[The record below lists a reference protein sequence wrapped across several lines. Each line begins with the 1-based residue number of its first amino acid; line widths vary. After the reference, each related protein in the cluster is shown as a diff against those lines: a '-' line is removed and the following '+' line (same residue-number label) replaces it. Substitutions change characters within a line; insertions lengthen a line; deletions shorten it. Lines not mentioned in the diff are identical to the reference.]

1 MVAPTEN
8 TMTEFVIATNNPKK
22 LIEIRRILSP
32 LGIVPVTA
40 AEKGVDLGD
49 VEENG
54 TTFAENAYIKA
65 KAAFDKCG
73 LPVIADDSGLCVD
86 ALGGRP
92 GIYSARYGG
101 HDLPYAEKNA
111 MLLDEL
117 RDVPDDRRSAHFACA
132 VCCILRSG
140 EVIAVEGRCEGE
152 IAHAPSG
159 DGGFGY
165 DPIFTVGGRSF
176 ASLSAGEKDSLSHRG
191 NALKLLYNALR
202 DHKEEL

>member
-1 MVAPTEN
+1 MKEYI
-8 TMTEFVIATNNPKK
+8 IATNNKKK
-22 LIEIRRILSP
+22 LKEIQRILAP

-40 AEKGVDLGD
+40 ADKGIDLGD

-54 TTFAENAYIKA
+54 STFAENAYIKA

-73 LPVIADDSGLCVD
+73 MPVIADDSGLCVD

-101 HDLPYAEKNA
+101 HDSPYTVKIN

-117 RDVPDDRRSAHFACA
+117 KDVPDAERTAHFSCA

-140 EVIAVEGRCEGE
+140 EVIAVEGRCNGE
-152 IAHAPSG
+152 IAREPSG

-165 DPIFTVGGRSF
+165 DPVFTVNGRSF
-176 ASLSAGEKDSLSHRG
+176 ATLTSEEKDALSHRG
-191 NALKLLYNALR
+191 NALRSLYNELCQR
-202 DHKEEL
+202 KEEL

>member
-1 MVAPTEN
+1 MI
-8 TMTEFVIATNNPKK
+8 EFVIATNNKKK
-22 LIEIRRILSP
+22 LTEIQRILAP

-40 AEKGVDLGD
+40 ADNGIDLGD

-54 TTFAENAYIKA
+54 SAFSENAYIKA

-101 HDLPYAEKNA
+101 HDSPYSVKIN

-117 RDVPDDRRSAHFACA
+117 RDVPAAERTAHFSCA
-132 VCCILRSG
+132 VCCILKTG
-140 EVIAVEGRCEGE
+140 EVIAVEGRCNGE
-152 IAHAPSG
+152 IAFEPSG
-159 DGGFGY
+159 EGGFGY
-165 DPIFTVGGRSF
+165 DPIFTVSGRSF
-176 ASLSAGEKDSLSHRG
+176 ASLTSEEKDRLSHRG
-191 NALKLLYNALR
+191 NALRMLY
-202 DHKEEL
+202 EELHARKEDLSC

>member
-1 MVAPTEN
+1 
-8 TMTEFVIATNNPKK
+8 MTEFLIATNNKKK
-22 LIEIRRILSP
+22 LTEIERILSP

-54 TTFAENAYIKA
+54 STFAENAYIKA
-65 KAAFDKCG
+65 KSAFDRSG
-73 LPVIADDSGLCVD
+73 LPVVADDSGLCVD

-101 HDLPYAEKNA
+101 HDSPYSVKIG

-117 RDVPDDRRSAHFACA
+117 RGVPAEQRTAHFTCA
-132 VCCILRSG
+132 VCCILPSG

-152 IAHAPSG
+152 IADRPSG

-165 DPIFTVGGRSF
+165 DPVFTVGGRSF
-176 ASLSAGEKDSLSHRG
+176 ASLSSGEKDRLSHRG
-191 NALKLLYNALR
+191 VALR
-202 DHKEEL
+202 KLYEALCERKEDLSC